1 MIVLGYVCVAMSGLM
16 ALLFLIGIVALLFEK
31 PIDWY
36 GIGLFSKAFLIYAA
50 IAICVLMCVLEK
62 LE

>member
-1 MIVLGYVCVAMSGLM
+1 MVILGYICIALSGLM

-50 IAICVLMCVLEK
+50 IAICVLMITLEK
-62 LE
+62 